1 MLFVSVALCTY
12 NGARYLPEQLASIE
26 AQSRPVDEMV
36 ICDDGS
42 TDATPRIVAD
52 FAERVPFPVRLE
64 VNQPNLGS
72 TKNFEKALLACRG
85 DVLLLCDQDDR
96 WMPNRVAR
104 TLAYFEQNP
113 GMDAVFSNARVMD
126 DDSQPTG
133 RTIWEEV
140 QFTPELQQRWKAG
153 EAHEVVFN
161 GYVVTGAT
169 LSVRRRALALTVPFP
184 TRFEKL
190 IHDGWIALVLAVK
203 GTIGFIDE
211 ELIWYRRHAE
221 QQVGFGPTNRWVTM
235 WERLTRSRNE
245 KLAPLRKR
253 ADELTLLYDLLRAKP
268 ELPREKLSELQL
280 LRDHYRMR
288 ATLPPSRWRRIR
300 PVWHDVRSG
309 FYGFSSR
316 RHWWRPALG
325 DLFE

>member
-1 MLFVSVALCTY
+1 MHFVSVALCTY
-12 NGARYLPEQLASIE
+12 NGARYLPEQLASIA
-26 AQSRPVDEMV
+26 AQSRLVDEV
-36 ICDDGS
+36 VVCDDGS
-42 TDATPRIVAD
+42 TDETARLVAD

-64 VNQPNLGS
+64 VNQPTLGS
-72 TKNFEKALLACRG
+72 TKNFEKALLACQG

-96 WMPNRVAR
+96 WMPDRVAR
-104 TLAYFEQNP
+104 TLAYFDEHP
-113 GMDAVFSNARVMD
+113 DVDAVFSNARVMD
-126 DDSQPTG
+126 GESQPTG

-140 QFTPELQQRWKAG
+140 QFTPELQQRWNGG
-153 EAHEVVFN
+153 EAHEILFN

-169 LSVRRRALALTVPFP
+169 LALRQRALAVTVPFP

-203 GTIGFIDE
+203 GTIGFIDD
-211 ELIWYRRHAE
+211 ELIWYRRHPQ
-221 QQVGFGPTNRWVTM
+221 QQVGFGPQNRWVTL
-235 WERLTRSRNE
+235 WERLTRSRTE
-245 KLAPLRKR
+245 KLAPLRRR
-253 ADELTLLYDLLRAKP
+253 ADELALLYDLLRAKP
-268 ELPREKLSELQL
+268 ELPTEKLAELQL

-288 ATLPPSRWRRIR
+288 ATLPPVRWQRIG

-309 FYGFSSR
+309 LYEFSSR